1 MFAVRDGLTG
11 VVDTLANSV
20 AFIDDAGSVVGR
32 AGLPAGFVVSAT
44 QQEDGRVLLLSG
56 DKNSAVEI
64 ARTIDPAAAGAL
76 VAQPIARPRAAPADI
91 ARRNKWQLTL
101 PTVAGPGRAGPPRI
115 DVRSLSGDPLADA
128 TQIAVDAQGRLYV
141 LWSEFV
147 SANPNIVVRAFV
159 GRYGLDGRL
168 VGVAEVPLSDMD
180 YVPDEYATVTL
191 AGELRVMVPTRSGI
205 EIRTI
210 PMREIPAV
218 SPRSATRMV
227 QPSLLK
233 ALQSEKG
240 RALKVETQIGGSTD
254 KLEQRNELPLRGR
267 AAPKPITRAKVLE
280 LAREFVTKEWTLED
294 KNYQRPGT
302 SSVCA
307 KEERQY
313 WERPSWLREDLVG
326 KKVTRIPYKWGGF
339 DSPAVYVQRLSQGN
353 LAGSVCTCRDSSHN
367 DCTVSVATGVDCSGF
382 VSRAW
387 GLPTKE
393 GTSSLPGVSTNI
405 RRWER
410 DLGLVKA
417 GDALNKSGNH
427 VRLVVEV
434 VTTPQIRVVVLE
446 VNDQPYVHEPR
457 RDKSNLRGRVRMRTP
472 HHRLCRVS
480 SSSLQSDPGLGKSV
494 VAFARG
500 KRG

>member
-1 MFAVRDGLTG
+1 VLFSVRDGLTG
-11 VVDTLANSV
+11 LVDTLANSV

-32 AGLPAGFVVSAT
+32 ASLPAGFIVSAT

-56 DKNSAVEI
+56 DKSFAVEI
-64 ARTIDPAAAGAL
+64 ARTIDPAAAGTL
-76 VAQPIARPRAAPADI
+76 VAKSIARPRAAPADI
-91 ARRNKWQLTL
+91 VRRNKWQLTL
-101 PTVAGPGRAGPPRI
+101 PTAAGTARAGQPRI

-128 TQIAVDAQGRLYV
+128 TQIAVDAEGRLYV
-141 LWSEFV
+141 VWSEFV
-147 SANPNIVVRAFV
+147 SASPNIVVRAFV
-159 GRYGLDGRL
+159 GRFGLDGRL
-168 VGVAEVPLSDMD
+168 VGVAEVPLADMD
-180 YVPDEYATVTL
+180 YVPDEYATVTR

-218 SPRSATRMV
+218 SPRSATRLV

-240 RALKVETQIGGSTD
+240 RVLKVETQIGGSPD

-267 AAPKPITRAKVLE
+267 AAAAPKPITRAKVLE
-280 LAREFVTKEWTLED
+280 LAREFVTQEWTLED

-313 WERPSWLREDLVG
+313 WERPSWLREELVG

-387 GLPTKE
+387 GLASKE
-393 GTSSLPGVSTNI
+393 GTSSLPSVSTTI
-405 RRWER
+405 SRWEQN
-410 DLGLVKA
+410 LGLVKA

-434 VTTPQIRVVVLE
+434 VTTPQIRVIVLE
-446 VNDQPYVHEPR
+446 STTSPTCTS
-457 RDKSNLRGRVRMRTP
+457 RDGTKAICEGVCECARPITDFAGYRLLRFKAIR
-472 HHRLCRVS
+472 
-480 SSSLQSDPGLGKSV
+480 D
-494 VAFARG
+494 
-500 KRG
+500 